1 MATSTVLDSIVEART
16 ARIPELRERF
26 GHLLQAPPPR
36 SQRSFADALRT
47 RSGEGAAPR
56 PALIMEC
63 KAASPSRG
71 TIRADYDPAG
81 LARAYAPWA
90 AAVSVLTEPDRF
102 NGSFEDLAAVRA
114 AVDAPVLCKD
124 FVLVHVDAVHSPQLL
139 EMVRP
144 DRQRP
149 KPSSHRPSPRFILHP
164 PGPAGSP
171 GNVAPLRFQG
181 VAQPRGG
188 PALSRE
194 LQERRTRLC
203 EPLRLTS

>member
-1 MATSTVLDSIVEART
+1 MATGTVLDSIVEART

-26 GHLLQAPPPR
+26 GHLLQTPPPR

-114 AVDAPVLCKD
+114 AVDALQRG
-124 FVLVHVDAVHSPQLL
+124 LVHAEEFISESPL
-139 EMVRP
+139 
-144 DRQRP
+144 
-149 KPSSHRPSPRFILHP
+149 PSPPFPLLGSVP
-164 PGPAGSP
+164 PSLPGPGLVFS
-171 GNVAPLRFQG
+171 L
-181 VAQPRGG
+181 
-188 PALSRE
+188 
-194 LQERRTRLC
+194 TR
-203 EPLRLTS
+203 